1 MQLHYSG
8 LRLHLESL
16 RKTAAGEGDHGL
28 LSFSRCKQALVLC
41 GTERSTCCTRDRAPS
56 VREVDK
62 WERVREWQ
70 RVCDLD
76 KLMASHVTAPSLR
89 WRLVP
94 TQRWLPSA

>member
-1 MQLHYSG
+1 MGCYPSVDVSKLWCCVS
-8 LRLHLESL
+8 
-16 RKTAAGEGDHGL
+16 
-28 LSFSRCKQALVLC
+28 V
-41 GTERSTCCTRDRAPS
+41 TERSTCCTRDRAPS

-94 TQRWLPSA
+94 TQRWLPST